1 MRILVLFLLTLV
13 LGLMIFLNIQMD
25 QAKKSSNEMKSDYVT
40 EEYTINKVDASG
52 NFGEGNGKS
61 IYFKK
66 DKLHPEEYVQPG
78 DKVTV
83 YFDRSGRIDGPVK
96 IEKIE

>member
-1 MRILVLFLLTLV
+1 MRILVLLLLTLV

-25 QAKKSSNEMKSDYVT
+25 QARNSSNEVKSNYVT
-40 EEYTINKVDASG
+40 EEYTIRKIDASG
-52 NFGEGNGKS
+52 YFGEGSGKS

-66 DKLHPEEYVQPG
+66 DKLHPEEYVHPG

-96 IEKIE
+96 IEKNE